1 MIWLQ
6 KQQTVSV
13 TGFMLVA
20 VLLTWG
26 VAGQILDLELQGSTV
41 SPAFAQTNGDP
52 EPSTV
57 DIGAL
62 IPLTLN
68 DNEFERAQ
76 YWEFAIN
83 TAVSDFNDYLAAN
96 NAAWNLSVDIRDTLA
111 LSNTTVEL
119 VTDMQD
125 NDIKFIVGP
134 AFSGNVGAVI
144 TDYITPDSE
153 LVLVSPSSTSV
164 EWALEDNVYRL
175 AIADDKQ
182 SQATATLLYN
192 EGKRVIIPVW
202 ANDPFGNGLAKAT
215 SEKFEEIGGVADYND
230 SVVRSYDRCSETYTT
245 CIEDQF
251 PDMARELSDTV
262 TKYVRS
268 HGSDKIAIMFV
279 GFELSEFVTEAYSYP
294 ILHTVKWVGS
304 DANVLESNLINTP
317 MISEFLTFVNFRAP
331 IFSITGETDR
341 HAELTD
347 RFALEFP
354 GSEPSIYTY
363 SSYDSVWAIGL
374 AMEAAGGPDSEFD
387 DIAAQIKP
395 AVDGNDQGALGDI
408 MLNQVGDI
416 ASGNYDVWGIVPT
429 GWEQIGTFRA
439 DSTFGSTYDDPTNV
453 KNIGALLSVG
463 GTKGV
468 YPAVSEF
475 LDQEMAVTMSL
486 AELDFNKSHPD
497 MQINVNTIDTSL
509 GTLPALNELQYGVY
523 DDFYKPQ
530 LLEMLNDA
538 TARYDEQGTFDSLE
552 GTSGPT
558 MLTVG
563 FDRQGL
569 IDFLSIPVE
578 PRPQHIFDIAGFDRT
593 LSETYAILT
602 HDNDK
607 DGWQP
612 PSHMWGQFN
621 TGVANIRILLTYHAP
636 TDLILGAGYFTPAGN
651 DDTHKPALELAIQSA
666 VQIVQG
672 NDGDL
677 SSLEGTYDGVSSPFY
692 AFVIDTDGLV
702 LSTSLEPTPN
712 NNIIGINISELNGLD
727 KSTSDINNSLLQD
740 GDTTW
745 ISYVF
750 NNPHTGIEEQK
761 RSLLMQA
768 TIDSKE
774 YIFGSGYY
782 MPVNPIRNFVG
793 PTTSSNLAS
802 IMDYINTNDYTAISP
817 SSTAT
822 SLAAGDNV
830 FRLQPTNAAQIPALV
845 DQIKLDGNKH
855 LVIIQRDDVWAE
867 DLVNLLIMDDS
878 FESYKVIAPSLP
890 ADSTGFSYTR
900 MATYVEHDVSNVIKK
915 VGGNTNSV
923 AIIYVLFPE
932 DIIALL
938 QATSD
943 IIDSDS
949 PLYSVNHYTT
959 DAISNMS
966 SITDDQS
973 TGKLTFDFGLKGVLF
988 TPTLNETSMTISE
1001 RLNAMEIPFTTYYSS
1016 AYDAVW
1022 LAAKSILMSSDQYS
1036 VTDILNSMQPNGTL
1050 FPYSGALNDDPGITL
1065 DMYGDLATELSDFA
1079 TFVVTSSDTGYSW
1092 QQYGPIGTVSGTVYA
1107 DVDRGDRFNSGDY
1120 GIPNVTVTAYYYNGN
1135 TTKAVTNPDGSF
1147 VITDLVPGFHTIC
1160 AQYYNNDKYEYSC
1173 EYHTVNAGQIATI
1186 NLGFK

>member
-6 KQQTVSV
+6 RQQ

-26 VAGQILDLELQGSTV
+26 VAGQILDSDLQESAV
-41 SPAFAQTNGDP
+41 SPAFAQTDDDS

-57 DIGAL
+57 EIGAL

-68 DNEFERAQ
+68 DSEFERAK

-83 TAVSDFNDYLAAN
+83 TAVSDFNDYLVAN
-96 NAAWNLSVDIRDTLA
+96 DATWNLTVDIRDTLA

-119 VTDMQD
+119 VTDMQND
-125 NDIKFIVGP
+125 DIKFVVGP
-134 AFSGNVGAVI
+134 AFSGNVGAII
-144 TDYITPDSE
+144 TDYIEPDSE

-215 SEKFEEIGGVADYND
+215 SEKFEDLGGVADYD
-230 SVVRSYDRCSETYTT
+230 DGMIRSYDRCSETYTT

-251 PDMARELSDTV
+251 PNMARELSDTV
-262 TKYVRS
+262 TKFVRS
-268 HGSDKIAIMFV
+268 HGSDKIAIMFI

-294 ILHTVKWVGS
+294 ILQTVKWVGS
-304 DANVLESNLINTP
+304 DANVLESNLINTQ
-317 MISEFLTFVNFRAP
+317 MVSEFLTTAEFRAP
-331 IFSITGETDR
+331 IFSISGTTDR

-374 AMEAAGGPDSEFD
+374 AIEAAGGPDSEFN

-439 DSTFGSTYDDPTNV
+439 GGTFGSTYDNPVNV
-453 KNIGALLSVG
+453 RNIGALLSVG
-463 GTKGV
+463 GAQGV

-486 AELDFNKSHPD
+486 AELDFNNSHPE
-497 MQINVNTIDTSL
+497 MQINVNVIDTNL
-509 GTLPALNELQYGVY
+509 GTLPALNELQYGAY

-530 LLEMLNDA
+530 LLEMLNNA
-538 TARYDEQGTFDSLE
+538 IARYDEQGTFDSLE
-552 GTSGPT
+552 GMSGPT
-558 MLTVG
+558 MFTVG

-578 PRPQHIFDIAGFDRT
+578 PRPQHLSDIAGSYDRS
-593 LSETYAILT
+593 LGETYAILT
-602 HDNDK
+602 HDSNED
-607 DGWQP
+607 DWQP
-612 PSHMWGQFN
+612 PSHMWGQFS
-621 TGVANIRILLTYHAP
+621 TSTDNIRILLTYHAP
-636 TDLILGAGYFTPAGN
+636 TDLVLGAGYFTPAGN
-651 DDTHKPALELAIQSA
+651 DDTHEPSLELAIQSA
-666 VQIVQG
+666 IQVVQN

-677 SSLEGTYDGVSSPFY
+677 SSLEGTYDDVSSPFY

-712 NNIIGINISELNGLD
+712 NNIIGLNISELNELD
-727 KSTSDINNSLLQD
+727 SSIGDINDSLLLD

-745 ISYVF
+745 IGYVF

-761 RSLLMQA
+761 RSLLMQV
-768 TIDSKE
+768 TINDTE

-782 MPVNPIRNFVG
+782 MPANPIRNFVG

-802 IMDYINTNDYTAISP
+802 VMDHINTNDYTAISQ

-822 SLAAGDNV
+822 SLAADDNV
-830 FRLQPTNAAQIPALV
+830 FRLQATNAAQIPALIN
-845 DQIKLDGNKH
+845 QIKLDGNEH

-867 DLVNLLIMDDS
+867 DLVNLLIMDGS
-878 FESYKVIAPSLP
+878 FESYKIIAPSIP
-890 ADSTGFSYTR
+890 VDGAGFSYTR
-900 MATYVEHDVSNVIKK
+900 MVTYVESDISTVIKN
-915 VGGNTNSV
+915 VGGNASSV
-923 AIIYVLFPE
+923 AVIHVLFPE

-938 QATSD
+938 EAASD

-959 DAISNMS
+959 DAITNMS
-966 SITDDQS
+966 SITDNQS
-973 TGKLTFDFGLKGVLF
+973 VGKLTYDLGLKGILF
-988 TPTLNETSMTISE
+988 TSPLNETSTSLSE
-1001 RLNAMEIPFTTYYSS
+1001 RLESMGIPFVTYHSS

-1022 LAAKSILMSSDQYS
+1022 LTAKSMLMSSDQHS
-1036 VTDILNSMQPNGTL
+1036 VADVLSSMQPNGTL
-1050 FPYSGALNDDPGITL
+1050 FPYAGALNDNPGITL
-1065 DMYGDLATELSDFA
+1065 DMSGDLATQLSDFA
-1079 TFVVTSSDTGYSW
+1079 TFVVTSSNTGYSW
-1092 QQYGPIGTVSGTVYA
+1092 QQYGPIGTVSGIVYA
-1107 DVDRGDRFNSGDY
+1107 DVDRGGRLNPGDY
-1120 GIPNVTVTAYYYNGN
+1120 GIPDVTIVAQRIGGN
-1135 TTKAVTNPDGSF
+1135 STMIEAVTNPDGSF
-1147 VITDLVPGFHTIC
+1147 VITNLEPGLHAVTAI
-1160 AQYYNNDKYEYSC
+1160 YGDDKEYG
-1173 EYHTVNAGQIATI
+1173 YVTVDAGQIRTI